1 MGALDIVLWHLLQ
14 TDGNDRGEKMST
26 SAILGFAIVVFF
38 LMLTGLVLTAR
49 EFLKISE
56 DPSAKKGWD
65 QGS

>member
-1 MGALDIVLWHLLQ
+1 
-14 TDGNDRGEKMST
+14 MST